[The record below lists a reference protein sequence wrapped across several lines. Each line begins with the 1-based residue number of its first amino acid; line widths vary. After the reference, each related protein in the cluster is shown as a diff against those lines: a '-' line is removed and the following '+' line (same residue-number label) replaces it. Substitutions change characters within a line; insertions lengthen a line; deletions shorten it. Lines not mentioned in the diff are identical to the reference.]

1 MRSARRV
8 RTTPG
13 SAARAK
19 AEDIARRVLR
29 GRVMR
34 RLAVVPTGKG
44 DDHDHRNS
52 RPKRRNKSLA
62 ARYLEVQRLRQRV
75 LEAEHNGNPR

>member
-1 MRSARRV
+1 MMS
-8 RTTPG
+8 
-13 SAARAK
+13 
-19 AEDIARRVLR
+19 
-29 GRVMR
+29 

-44 DDHDHRNS
+44 NDHRNS
-52 RPKRRNKSLA
+52 RPKSRNKSLA